1 MPHLRAVLRFP
12 LCRLWPGF
20 RKPIWFS
27 SGQSVCSG
35 CGSESISWVR
45 ESEFRMVICV
55 PRATVSAA
63 GQMVLFW
70 ITSVFALVLGVQPPL
85 GPAGVVELL
94 LPHAA
99 ATASPAANV
108 APPAHVPN

>member
-1 MPHLRAVLRFP
+1 MPHLRAVLRLP
-12 LCRLWPGF
+12 LCRLWPGL

-45 ESEFRMVICV
+45 ESEFRIVICV
-55 PRATVSAA
+55 PRATVSAD

-70 ITSVFALVLGVQPPL
+70 MTSVFGLVLGVQAP
-85 GPAGVVELL
+85 GVGLLDGDELL
-94 LPHAA
+94 PPHAA
-99 ATASPAANV
+99 TIAIQ
-108 APPAHVPN
+108 PPG